1 MKTSDELWRWIWE
14 DEDLLDPSTLGEL
27 VGPDEG
33 ADRPAGMEPP
43 PAVTAEGVWE
53 WVSSDEDLIDTAVF
67 DLEAP
72 QQPETPEPLPW
83 ETSEP
88 LSGHSGVSSGDAST
102 SMVYE
107 WPPPPPP
114 PPPPPAPSLSSARP
128 VVEPQPV
135 VEPPPVVEPEP
146 LVEAE
151 FAVESPTVVEPPPA
165 VEPPLVVVEPPA
177 VVEHE
182 AVVQPEPEPEPKPVV
197 PSRVAVALHPAI
209 ERQVTPEASTTAR
222 RAWLARIGAFVA
234 VAAVVAVVAPRVLPA
249 VVPGDADGGG
259 PAGAP
264 PDQNVVAWTVR
275 LTEAPDATFVAILAA
290 GVKPPVIMAVPA
302 DVTIN
307 VPGQGLGTVGEAA
320 AGGDVGLVGVALEN
334 LVGVRMDGSVDS
346 TSAELQAAVDALGTI
361 EVADQPMAGEQVIQ
375 YLTALDPGALPDERF
390 LRWQD
395 VLEGIRDGV
404 AANPDAVAGFPEP
417 LRPVLA
423 AGSPE
428 PMALYGLPVV
438 DLGAGLLRPDE
449 QGLETLVKDLF
460 VPHAGA
466 EVRIVVLNGVGRPG
480 VGEEVARI
488 LVPEGY
494 RLMSTGNANTFG
506 VKTTKIIA
514 LSEGDL
520 AAAQRA
526 QGLLGVGEVLMAE
539 PTGLADVQIVV
550 GEDFVN
556 AHLGGA

>member
-1 MKTSDELWRWIWE
+1 APASGTEAV
-14 DEDLLDPSTLGEL
+14 PSADAWGSRVE
-27 VGPDEG
+27 PDVE
-33 ADRPAGMEPP
+33 
-43 PAVTAEGVWE
+43 
-53 WVSSDEDLIDTAVF
+53 
-67 DLEAP
+67 
-72 QQPETPEPLPW
+72 
-83 ETSEP
+83 
-88 LSGHSGVSSGDAST
+88 
-102 SMVYE
+102 
-107 WPPPPPP
+107 
-114 PPPPPAPSLSSARP
+114 P
-128 VVEPQPV
+128 VVELAP
-135 VEPPPVVEPEP
+135 VEPSPSAMHELSALAADVGASPSAVVSERAVAPDVERSSTAPIEVVPYPPVRPAPRLERPKTQPAPPEP
-146 LVEAE
+146 RRSRA
-151 FAVESPTVVEPPPA
+151 
-165 VEPPLVVVEPPA
+165 
-177 VVEHE
+177 
-182 AVVQPEPEPEPKPVV
+182 
-197 PSRVAVALHPAI
+197 RVA
-209 ERQVTPEASTTAR
+209 RWAR
-222 RAWLARIGAFVA
+222 FGAFVA
-234 VAAVVAVVAPRVLPA
+234 VAAVVGAVAPKVLP
-249 VVPGDADGGG
+249 VTLPGEGDGDGRLVT
-259 PAGAP
+259 P

-275 LTEAPDATFVAILAA
+275 LDEAPDATFVAILAA
-290 GVKPPVIMAVPA
+290 GVKPPVILAVPA

-334 LVGVRMDGSVDS
+334 LLGVRMDGSVDS
-346 TSAELQAAVDALGTI
+346 TTAELQAAVDALGTI
-361 EVADQPMAGEQVIQ
+361 EVADQPMAGAQVIQ
-375 YLTALDPGALPDERF
+375 YLTVMEPGALPDERF